1 MGKGDPPA
9 FNIERNLTTT
19 FTGMLQRAQG
29 QLYGF
34 VRGLTGN
41 DERARDVVQD
51 VFVEAWRLAQRA
63 EPPFT
68 RDALQRDEQGAR
80 RWLFHVAYRQAV
92 SALRR
97 DHVIEW
103 RSLDMPE
110 VATFETAYIHAPPP
124 FEDRI
129 AEAEALRTAL
139 GSLSSEDAA
148 CVLLNVVQGFT
159 SAEIA
164 QIVGSTADS
173 TKRRLSRAKQRL
185 RDTYFAQNAGLK
197 ERQRHE

>member
-1 MGKGDPPA
+1 MGDPSTVKAEPGLIAA
-9 FNIERNLTTT
+9 FAGI
-19 FTGMLQRAQG
+19 LQRAQW

-34 VRGLTGN
+34 VRGVTGN

-51 VFVEAWRLAQRA
+51 VFVEAWRLAQHG

-68 RDALQRDEQGAR
+68 RDALQLNEGGAR
-80 RWLFHVAYRQAV
+80 RWLFHVAYRQAI

-103 RSLDMPE
+103 RSLDASDISAVP
-110 VATFETAYIHAPPP
+110 APAHLYAPPP

-129 AEAEALRTAL
+129 AEAEALRAAL
-139 GSLSSEDAA
+139 GTLSTEDAA
-148 CVLLNVVQGFT
+148 CILLNVIQGFT

-164 QIVGSTADS
+164 QIIGSTPDAA
-173 TKRRLSRAKQRL
+173 KRRLSRAKQRL
-185 RDTYFAQNAGLK
+185 RDAYFAQNAGFK
-197 ERQRHE
+197 EEPRYE

>member
-1 MGKGDPPA
+1 MGDPSA
-9 FNIERNLTTT
+9 VNIERGLTTA
-19 FTGMLQRAQG
+19 FAGILQRTQW

-34 VRGLTGN
+34 VRGLAGN
-41 DERARDVVQD
+41 DEWARDVVQD
-51 VFVEAWRLAQRA
+51 VFVEAWRLAQRG

-68 RDALQRDEQGAR
+68 RDALQLSEEGAR
-80 RWLFHVAYRQAV
+80 RWLFHVAYRQAI

-97 DHVIEW
+97 DRVIQW
-103 RSLDMPE
+103 HSLDASDMSTMLEP
-110 VATFETAYIHAPPP
+110 ARLYASPP

-129 AEAEALRTAL
+129 AEAEALREAL
-139 GSLSSEDAA
+139 GSLSPEDVA

-164 QIVGSTADS
+164 QIIGSTADAA
-173 TKRRLSRAKQRL
+173 KRRLSRAKQRL
-185 RDTYFAQNAGLK
+185 RDAYFAQNVGLK

>member
-1 MGKGDPPA
+1 MGDPPA
-9 FNIERNLTTT
+9 VKAEPSLTAA
-19 FTGMLQRAQG
+19 FAGLLQRAQW

-51 VFVEAWRLAQRA
+51 VFVEAWRVAQRG

-68 RDALQRDEQGAR
+68 RDALHLDEQGAR

-92 SALRR
+92 SARR
-97 DHVIEW
+97 HDHAIEW
-103 RSLDMPE
+103 RSLDAFEAAVPE
-110 VATFETAYIHAPPP
+110 LARLSASPP

-139 GSLSSEDAA
+139 SSLSHDDAA

-164 QIVGSTADS
+164 QIIGSTADAA
-173 TKRRLSRAKQRL
+173 KRRLSRAKQRL
-185 RDTYFAQNAGLK
+185 RDAYFAQNAGLK
-197 ERQRHE
+197 ERHHHE

>member
-1 MGKGDPPA
+1 MDDPPA
-9 FNIERNLTTT
+9 ANIERGLTTA
-19 FTGMLQRAQG
+19 FAGVLQRAQW

-41 DERARDVVQD
+41 DERAHDVVQD

-68 RDALQRDEQGAR
+68 HDALQRDEKGAR
-80 RWLFHVAYRQAV
+80 RWLFRVAYRQAV
-92 SALRR
+92 SDLRR

-103 RSLDMPE
+103 RSLDASE
-110 VATFETAYIHAPPP
+110 VSAPAPAHLYAPPS

-129 AEAEALRTAL
+129 AEAEALRAAL
-139 GSLSSEDAA
+139 GSLSSEDTA
-148 CVLLNVVQGFT
+148 CILLNVVQGFT

-164 QIVGSTADS
+164 QIIGSTADA